1 MTVTLT
7 TATRNLATAVKGAG
21 RAANKLAHRDDELI
35 LAIVASVE
43 GKTAQLDTYLD
54 THATLTVDGMPVESP
69 YSAASLKS
77 RFAMG
82 RGIVARVG
90 LGQAEHIVGETDL
103 MGEHITLRAIY
114 AGDAAYRKGLKAAE
128 QSDQSEDQSADGKS
142 PATVTPDVD
151 KIIAGLLRAAEKL
164 SDTVRGDLTLTLSD
178 DNLTALTRINHAMV
192 NATRISAGRKVKATA

>member
-1 MTVTLT
+1 MLQKFDP
-7 TATRNLATAVKGAG
+7 RNRDLIVNVNG
-21 RAANKLAHRDDELI
+21 KLAHRDDELI

-114 AGDAAYRKGLKAAE
+114 AGDAAYRKGVKETQATA
-128 QSDQSEDQSADGKS
+128 SETETTGGPTTTA
-142 PATVTPDVD
+142 PDVD
-151 KIIAGLLRAAEKL
+151 KLIAALLRAAEKL
-164 SDTVRGDLTLTLSD
+164 SDAVRDDSTLTLSD